1 MYIHKAYHDIS
12 LQKHAFLASKKNLA
26 VSNYVFSKCLV
37 FTVKSF
43 SKSSVLKTNGFTIY
57 FLFETKTFEN
67 DLSSARNYFPSH
79 FIGDVVIGKLSL
91 LISLI
96 KC

>member
-67 DLSSARNYFPSH
+67 DDFHRKWTFLT
-79 FIGDVVIGKLSL
+79 
-91 LISLI
+91 
-96 KC
+96 